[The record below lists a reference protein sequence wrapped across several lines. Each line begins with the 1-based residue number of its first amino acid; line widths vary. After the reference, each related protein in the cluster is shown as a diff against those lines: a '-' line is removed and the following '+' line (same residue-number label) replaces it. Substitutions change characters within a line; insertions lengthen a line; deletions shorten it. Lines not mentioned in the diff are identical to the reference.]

1 MKYHDYHLQGYTVA
15 DFGGKVTLHL
25 VLDSPGKSRDE
36 SYIEFSEVA
45 LYNFT
50 HTTAAIVTDI
60 VEAPL
65 PELLVEIGDSL
76 NQVASGIRRNGM
88 AGFAG

>member
-25 VLDSPGKSRDE
+25 VLDYPGRSRDE
-36 SYIEFSEVA
+36 SYIEFSRVA

-60 VEAPL
+60 VERLCP
-65 PELLVEIGDSL
+65 S
-76 NQVASGIRRNGM
+76 SW
-88 AGFAG
+88 